1 MDSCDAV
8 EREIEKVIKKFTEIK
23 EESVTTI
30 DEVTELV
37 QFMKNSISKFPLCI
51 QKNIQL
57 TGCVEKLLLNV

>member
-37 QFMKNSISKFPLCI
+37 QFMKNSISKFHCVYK
-51 QKNIQL
+51 KNIQL
-57 TGCVEKLLLNV
+57 TGCLEKVNIY

>member
-1 MDSCDAV
+1 MIHFAMDSCDAV

-37 QFMKNSISKFPLCI
+37 QFMKNSISNFH
-51 QKNIQL
+51 
-57 TGCVEKLLLNV
+57 CVYKKHPAHWMC